1 MFKVRH
7 VGLLLALSSVA
18 VLPACSWFGGGNSG
32 SESSSAAAPSPNYSS
47 AAPQQQA
54 EAQQPVTP
62 DTIRQVQQ
70 TLQQQ
75 GMYHARVDGVWGPQT
90 QAAVRSYQQ
99 KNNLNASGQLDQ
111 QTMASL
117 TQGNDQG
124 QSYNQQQ
131 PPPSQQ
137 NAQSNQQQPSQ
148 QNAQSNQQRGNVTR

>member
-70 TLQQQ
+70 ALQQQ
-75 GMYHARVDGVWGPQT
+75 GLYHARVDGVWGPQT
-90 QAAVRSYQQ
+90 EAAVRSYQQ
-99 KNNLNASGQLDQ
+99 NNNLNASGQLDQ

-117 TQGNDQG
+117 TQGNG
-124 QSYNQQQ
+124 QSYNQQPGDQ
-131 PPPSQQ
+131 TSNSAQNGANQSNQQ
-137 NAQSNQQQPSQ
+137 NAQSNQQ
-148 QNAQSNQQRGNVTR
+148 GNSVTR

>member
-18 VLPACSWFGGGNSG
+18 VLPACSWFGGGSGG
-32 SESSSAAAPSPNYSS
+32 SETSSAAAPSPNYSS
-47 AAPQQQA
+47 AAPAQQQA

-75 GMYHARVDGVWGPQT
+75 GMYRARVDGVWGPQT
-90 QAAVRSYQQ
+90 EAAVRSYQQ

-117 TQGNDQG
+117 TQGNG
-124 QSYNQQQ
+124 QSYNQ
-131 PPPSQQ
+131 
-137 NAQSNQQQPSQ
+137 QQQPSQ
-148 QNAQSNQQRGNVTR
+148 QNAQSNQQGGSVTR

>member
-32 SESSSAAAPSPNYSS
+32 SESSSAAAPSPDYSS

-90 QAAVRSYQQ
+90 QAAVRSYQE

-111 QTMASL
+111 QTMAAL
-117 TQGNDQG
+117 TQGNG
-124 QSYNQQQ
+124 QSYNE
-131 PPPSQQ
+131 
-137 NAQSNQQQPSQ
+137 QQQPSQ
-148 QNAQSNQQRGNVTR
+148 QNAQSNQQGGSVTR